1 MIQPDDIRRK
11 AGNLYLSF
19 LQTWLRGNDSFFPRI
34 IPADKTPSTDDM
46 ATAIKEVEQLRQG
59 SKEALGYGYTVV
71 WREVNSRKM
80 GRNRFPA
87 RILFETQADY
97 LRYVGKQQEF
107 AAFSAAV
114 VQLRTQTPALEDW
127 IRANAQRL
135 IEAAAQVE
143 GLLQVVV
150 FFRERPR
157 PDLFARELP
166 IPVDTKFIERHQGLL
181 QEWLD
186 ILLPPT
192 AIRADEAQFE
202 LRYGLRYVEPHL
214 YVRLLDPCL
223 KSELGFPCSELS
235 LPLHTLAR
243 LDVRGAA
250 VFVVENKVNLLT
262 LPLLPRCIG
271 FGALGRAVTLL
282 RHVPWVA
289 SNNLFYWGDL
299 DVEGLE
305 ILSSLRALHP
315 ATRSFLM
322 DEDAID
328 RWQQLGTKGSGR
340 KAEVPAHLTD
350 SERAAFLRCREHDLR
365 IEQERLPQSDV
376 LTGIRSL
383 LADHA
388 LRSSGLK
395 TWCRR

>member
-11 AGNLYLSF
+11 AGNLYPSF
-19 LQTWLRGNDSFFPRI
+19 LQTWLSDGDSFFPRV
-34 IPADKTPSTDDM
+34 IPADRTPSADDM

-80 GRNRFPA
+80 GRNRFPE

-97 LRYVGKQQEF
+97 LRFVGKQQEF

-114 VQLRTQTPALEDW
+114 LHLRTQAPALENW
-127 IRANAQRL
+127 IDANAQRL
-135 IEAAAQVE
+135 IDACAQVE
-143 GLLQVVV
+143 GLLQVVA
-150 FFRERPR
+150 FFREHPR
-157 PDLFARELP
+157 PDRFARELP

-223 KSELGFPCSELS
+223 KNELGFPCSELS

-243 LDVRGAA
+243 LEVRDVAA
-250 VFVVENKVNLLT
+250 FVVENKVNLLT

-282 RHVPWVA
+282 RHVPWLA
-289 SNNLFYWGDL
+289 SRNLFYWGDL
-299 DVEGLE
+299 DVEGFE

-315 ATRSFLM
+315 GTHSFM
-322 DEDAID
+322 MSEEAIE
-328 RWQQLGTKGSGR
+328 RWQHLGTRGTGR
-340 KAEVPAHLTD
+340 KTDVPAHLTD
-350 SERAAFLRCREHDLR
+350 SERTAFLRCRDHELR
-365 IEQERLPQSDV
+365 IEQERLPQPDV
-376 LTGIRSL
+376 IAGIRSL
-383 LADHA
+383 LANHT
-388 LRSSGLK
+388 LFSNSLK
-395 TWCRR
+395 I